1 MSYRLITTALL
12 ASLLAACATENT
24 ASHYATGD
32 DAAVV
37 KQGRNRSVA
46 QLSESELRQHRR
58 QRVDAAEILDRLES
72 PDDDTALR
80 YGACAVRQRHADDR
94 RQQLGRQLDG
104 QRGREQQRLD
114 HWALERL
121 IDD

>member
-58 QRVDAAEILDRLES
+58 LI
-72 PDDDTALR
+72 TASGTDFQYFFALF
-80 YGACAVRQRHADDR
+80 
-94 RQQLGRQLDG
+94 QLQ
-104 QRGREQQRLD
+104 
-114 HWALERL
+114 
-121 IDD
+121 

>member
-58 QRVDAAEILDRLES
+58 QRSNAVEELALDTVKRRAKTEEVQ
-72 PDDDTALR
+72 DTLNTANR
-80 YGACAVRQRHADDR
+80 
-94 RQQLGRQLDG
+94 
-104 QRGREQQRLD
+104 
-114 HWALERL
+114 ALETVNGVIGTIRNL
-121 IDD
+121 RWGF

>member
-58 QRVDAAEILDRLES
+58 QRSNTVEELALDTVKRRAKTEEVQ
-72 PDDDTALR
+72 DTLNTANR
-80 YGACAVRQRHADDR
+80 
-94 RQQLGRQLDG
+94 
-104 QRGREQQRLD
+104 
-114 HWALERL
+114 ALETVNGVIGTIRNL
-121 IDD
+121 RWGF

>member
-58 QRVDAAEILDRLES
+58 QRVDAAEEMALDVVKRRAQNEQLQDGLS
-72 PDDDTALR
+72 TANR
-80 YGACAVRQRHADDR
+80 
-94 RQQLGRQLDG
+94 
-104 QRGREQQRLD
+104 
-114 HWALERL
+114 ALETVNGVIGTIRNL
-121 IDD
+121 RWGF